1 MFEEE
6 NEYISFRARMK
17 EIYEG
22 ISYDDEMNE
31 EMYYRTENN
40 GLNKVYE
47 HSHLCESDSYGI
59 TPLEYACLSNLAYA
73 DNLNDARYANIKK
86 YLDGIGWKTITF
98 YEKKKDDNK
107 EGPVLHYLIA
117 KKNDITVI
125 GFRGSYEFSDWVYDF
140 KLFTESALP
149 SLSVSIFPV
158 FTNQA
163 LLKISYI
170 LSFFGS
176 KAFPKSDY
184 DLLDIAKTVVQSEM
198 SKASNKQYIVTG
210 HSLGGGL
217 ANIVGSELGI
227 VSFGISPPGTY
238 LGAKAQKLKKKDIR
252 LFARA
257 VIPDRDIVASLGV
270 EGGLQMSIPC
280 YEHGFGCHSIDNS
293 VCMIGSLCH
302 YNENENI
309 KNICSMKWD
318 DWKLGFDA
326 KVN

>member
-1 MFEEE
+1 
-6 NEYISFRARMK
+6 
-17 EIYEG
+17 
-22 ISYDDEMNE
+22 
-31 EMYYRTENN
+31 
-40 GLNKVYE
+40 
-47 HSHLCESDSYGI
+47 
-59 TPLEYACLSNLAYA
+59 
-73 DNLNDARYANIKK
+73 
-86 YLDGIGWKTITF
+86 
-98 YEKKKDDNK
+98 
-107 EGPVLHYLIA
+107 
-117 KKNDITVI
+117 
-125 GFRGSYEFSDWVYDF
+125 
-140 KLFTESALP
+140 
-149 SLSVSIFPV
+149 
-158 FTNQA
+158 
-163 LLKISYI
+163 
-170 LSFFGS
+170 
-176 KAFPKSDY
+176 
-184 DLLDIAKTVVQSEM
+184 M